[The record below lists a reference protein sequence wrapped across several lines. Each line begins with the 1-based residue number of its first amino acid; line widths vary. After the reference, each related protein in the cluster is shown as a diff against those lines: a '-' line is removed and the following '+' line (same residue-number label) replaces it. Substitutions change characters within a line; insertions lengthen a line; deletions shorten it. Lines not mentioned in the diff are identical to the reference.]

1 MEKLYSDIVG
11 SPVVEDNVLRPI
23 ATVKDLILDP
33 ETGKLAA
40 FVVDIRKNL
49 VISPIDVLFFGN
61 RIQIH
66 ERHAV
71 ISGSDI
77 LRVEAIQK
85 KNIRIFGNKVV
96 TEDGFKLGK
105 VVDFSMDMRDYV
117 LKKLFVSKEILGMV
131 RYDSRIIP
139 AKNIV
144 EILPNK
150 IVVKNNLEA
159 VKEKEGARSEDLVAG

>member
-11 SPVVEDNVLRPI
+11 APVVEDNVLHPI
-23 ATVKDLILDP
+23 TTVKDLILDP

-40 FVVDIRKNL
+40 FVVDIKRNL

-71 ISGSDI
+71 IPGSEI
-77 LRVEAIQK
+77 LRVEEIQK

-105 VVDFSMDMRDYV
+105 VVDLSIDMKDYT
-117 LKKLFVSKEILGMV
+117 LKKLFVAKEILGMV
-131 RYDSRIIP
+131 RYDSRIIS

-150 IVVKNNLEA
+150 IIVKNNLET
-159 VKEKEGARSEDLVAG
+159 VKEKESSRAEDLAIG